1 MGILAVKSAARAIEV
16 LECFGAAREPK
27 SLKNICEM
35 LRYPQSSTSVLLKT
49 LTVMG
54 YLNYDRRSRVYFPT
68 LKVTALGDWVP
79 QVLFGNGR
87 ALEAMRDVHS
97 VTGETVS
104 IAVKNDIYFQ
114 YIKVIQSMHAL
125 RFHVSEG
132 TMRPL
137 TQSAVGWLLM
147 STQKGDDL
155 DNVIRRANIAAGKAE
170 AVKVSAMVAT
180 VTQARRQ
187 GYASAENIPFLGGA
201 TLCVLLPMTIQGQP
215 VALGLGGSLERIRA
229 NRTRYLA
236 ALKRCARELRG
247 IGSGESEF
255 DIEF

>member
-27 SLKNICEM
+27 SLKSICEM

-54 YLNYDRRSRVYFPT
+54 YLNYDRRRRVYFPT

-79 QVLFGNGR
+79 QALFGNGR

-97 VTGETVS
+97 ATGETVS

-147 STQKGDDL
+147 STLKGDDL

-170 AVKVSAMVAT
+170 AVKVPAMVAT
-180 VTQARRQ
+180 VAQARRQ
-187 GYASAENIPFLGGA
+187 GYASAENVPFLGGA

-247 IGSGESEF
+247 IGGGELGF

>member
-1 MGILAVKSAARAIEV
+1 VASLAVKSAARAIEV
-16 LECFGAAREPK
+16 LECFSASREPK
-27 SLKNICEM
+27 SLKSICE
-35 LRYPQSSTSVLLKT
+35 LLQYPQSSTSVLLKT

-54 YLNYDRRSRVYFPT
+54 YLNYDRRQRVYFPT

-79 QVLFGNGR
+79 QALFGNGR
-87 ALEAMRDVHS
+87 AREAMRDVHS
-97 VTGETVS
+97 ATGETVS

-125 RFHVSEG
+125 RFHVTEG
-132 TMRPL
+132 TMRLL

-147 STQKGDDL
+147 STLKGDDL
-155 DNVIRRANIAAGKAE
+155 DTVIRRANVAAGRAE
-170 AVKVSAMVAT
+170 AVNVAAMVAT

-187 GYASAENIPFLGGA
+187 GYAAAENVPFLGGA
-201 TLCVLLPMTIQGQP
+201 TLCVLLPITIQGQP

-229 NRTRYLA
+229 NRSRYLA
-236 ALKRCARELRG
+236 ALRRCAKELRAEAENE
-247 IGSGESEF
+247 IAI